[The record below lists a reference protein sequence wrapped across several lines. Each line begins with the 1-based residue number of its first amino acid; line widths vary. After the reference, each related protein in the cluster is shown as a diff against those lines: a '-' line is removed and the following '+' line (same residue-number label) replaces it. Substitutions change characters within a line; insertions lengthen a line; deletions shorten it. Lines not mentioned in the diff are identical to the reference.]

1 MATKRKRAAG
11 IESGDAPT
19 AAECIEFD
27 ARDRLVGRL
36 GDTTVAQA
44 AEEPGSTDATP
55 TPNGLETTERRA
67 L

>member
-1 MATKRKRAAG
+1 MATKRTRAAG

-36 GDTTVAQA
+36 GDITVRRA
-44 AEEPGSTDATP
+44 AEEPTSTGATP
-55 TPNGLETTERRA
+55 TPVASKPASRR
-67 L
+67 LP